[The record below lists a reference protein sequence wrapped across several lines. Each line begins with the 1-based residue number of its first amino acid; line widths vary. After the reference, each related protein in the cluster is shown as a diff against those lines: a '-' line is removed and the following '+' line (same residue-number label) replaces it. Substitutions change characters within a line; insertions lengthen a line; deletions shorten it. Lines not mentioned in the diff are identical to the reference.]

1 MPKHSFFPH
10 LHRES
15 RKTNPKENRLKL
27 LFNRIKVGLP
37 IFANYRFAHRQTEL
51 TLKHSI
57 TIYGISKF
65 DQTKTI
71 SHINKGNLTNKL
83 VIHNGQIGRAHV

>member
-10 LHRES
+10 LHRET

-27 LFNRIKVGLP
+27 LFNRIKVSLP

-57 TIYGISKF
+57 TIYALV
-65 DQTKTI
+65 
-71 SHINKGNLTNKL
+71 NLTKL
-83 VIHNGQIGRAHV
+83 KPFPISIKVT